1 MIDDRNNQP
10 VSSHRISITVALD
23 RRIGKIVTSKRVER
37 IVYNR
42 KTGGRRRKKGVDDV
56 RVRNTRMVHVL
67 EGLKVKKK
75 KKKP

>member
-1 MIDDRNNQP
+1 MEGRIFFFYFEKKMRGEEEKLLFTLSRLP
-10 VSSHRISITVALD
+10 GISHL
-23 RRIGKIVTSKRVER
+23 E
-37 IVYNR
+37 
-42 KTGGRRRKKGVDDV
+42 RRRKKGVDDV

>member
-42 KTGGRRRKKGVDDV
+42 KTGGRRTKKNIHFFPSVV
-56 RVRNTRMVHVL
+56 SVL
-67 EGLKVKKK
+67 CFVFGSTATAAVVA
-75 KKKP
+75 